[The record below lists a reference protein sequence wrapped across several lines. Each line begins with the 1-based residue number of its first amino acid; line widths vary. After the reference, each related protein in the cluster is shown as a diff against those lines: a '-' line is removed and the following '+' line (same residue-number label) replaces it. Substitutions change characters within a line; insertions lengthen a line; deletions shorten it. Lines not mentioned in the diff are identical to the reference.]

1 MPGPCRGCNENR
13 IAELKRDLGADGFC
27 RRELFATEAAFRSVP
42 LLFNLRAEFQRA
54 ADLPGYREPGRAE
67 NTDPSA
73 GEPVAPADPNFA
85 EVGSDV
91 RDLRAGDKP
100 GGDSKPA
107 ARR

>member
-1 MPGPCRGCNENR
+1 MPGPHRGCNEER
-13 IAELKRDLGADGFC
+13 IAESKCDLGADGFC

-42 LLFNLRAEFQRA
+42 LLFDLLAEFQRA
-54 ADLPGYREPGRAE
+54 ADLPGYRQPGRAE
-67 NTDPSA
+67 TTDPCA
-73 GEPVAPADPNFA
+73 GEPVAPADPDFA
-85 EVGSDV
+85 DVGSDV